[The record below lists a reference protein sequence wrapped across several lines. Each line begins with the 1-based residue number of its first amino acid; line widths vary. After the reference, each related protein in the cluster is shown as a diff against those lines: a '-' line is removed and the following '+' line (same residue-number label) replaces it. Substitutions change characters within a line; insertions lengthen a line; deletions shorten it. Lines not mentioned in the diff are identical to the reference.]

1 MRSTAVGILTALTGV
16 SGAAIV
22 LSQGLLTASG
32 FLLASTLIWAVG
44 FAATLAWLVRGS
56 ETAGRPVEEIEEE
69 LKTARA

>member
-1 MRSTAVGILTALTGV
+1 MVLALEEGPGDLGYGV
-16 SGAAIV
+16 EVDYLRG
-22 LSQGLLTASG
+22 G
-32 FLLASTLIWAVG
+32 VG